1 MKTETRNF
9 KEVDQLTS
17 KVLDDLHTEEDLDRL
32 SVLLK
37 ESKDA
42 RSRYRELTIQ
52 DSMLHWESV
61 EFVETSNAKIIQFP
75 VFSWPVFSSMA
86 AAVVA
91 LFGVWWFHSSA
102 NHIISPSEENAEIA
116 KSESGT
122 LGILPSSASSEPND
136 FNSVG
141 TVAVNAADFP
151 LPHKNGPKGRRKSG
165 GGNGNDRSK

>member
-17 KVLDDLHTEEDLDRL
+17 KVLDDLHTEEDLDHL

-61 EFVETSNAKIIQFP
+61 EFVETSKAKIIQFP
-75 VFSWPVFSSMA
+75 VSSWPVFS
-86 AAVVA
+86 
-91 LFGVWWFHSSA
+91 LY
-102 NHIISPSEENAEIA
+102 P
-116 KSESGT
+116 T
-122 LGILPSSASSEPND
+122 LQLSFLYPSSP
-136 FNSVG
+136 
-141 TVAVNAADFP
+141 
-151 LPHKNGPKGRRKSG
+151 
-165 GGNGNDRSK
+165 